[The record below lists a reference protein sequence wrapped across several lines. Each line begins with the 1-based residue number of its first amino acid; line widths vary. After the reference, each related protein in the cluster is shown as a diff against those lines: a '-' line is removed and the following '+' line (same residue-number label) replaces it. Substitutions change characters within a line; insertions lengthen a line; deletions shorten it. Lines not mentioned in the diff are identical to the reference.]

1 MTRERLTHFN
11 VQMENIKCLIHK
23 ASSQK
28 PDFGNFLQASSQQVI
43 KLLTSSQAFVNWLA
57 RNRKSRTKKRAGPIL
72 LWSLLQ
78 LFMQTG
84 LKGIQEVLLELKKS
98 KTDANTRFS

>member
-1 MTRERLTHFN
+1 MGMSESQGQKHYFSLSKSSLGRLMTRERLTHFN

-57 RNRKSRTKKRAGPIL
+57 RN
-72 LWSLLQ
+72 
-78 LFMQTG
+78 
-84 LKGIQEVLLELKKS
+84 
-98 KTDANTRFS
+98 